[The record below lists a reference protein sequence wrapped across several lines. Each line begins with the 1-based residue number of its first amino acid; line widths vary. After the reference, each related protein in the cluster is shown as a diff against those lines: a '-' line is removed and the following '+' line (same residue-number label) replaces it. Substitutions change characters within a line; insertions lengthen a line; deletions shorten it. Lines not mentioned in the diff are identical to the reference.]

1 MGFLSYIVWD
11 PDPDIFKIGVFTLRW
26 YGLLFASGFLI
37 GQQVIF
43 YIFRNEGKEE
53 KEVEVL
59 TVYLIVST
67 IIGARLG
74 HVLFYE
80 PEKYLPN
87 PMDIFKVWEGGL
99 ASHGAGIGIFL
110 ALYLYAWRKKQSY
123 LAILDRIAI
132 VVALTGALIR
142 FGNFMNSEIVG
153 LPTNSDYGV
162 IFAHA
167 PERIITQ
174 GSLGIN
180 SVNASKDPDTKPIQN
195 YKPIQIEIE
204 FEDKGYNEESLRSY
218 LDSNIKQVLTRYNFV
233 SEHIY
238 EPTDRD
244 LKYTLENTSD
254 GFVANIK
261 TFGIPRHPAQLY
273 ESISCVFI
281 FLLLF
286 YVWSLKKKNT
296 PEGLLL
302 GIFLISVFGLR
313 FFYEFI
319 KENQVDFENSMA
331 LNMGQILSIPMVL
344 WGMGLVIRVL
354 RKSPEIQGT
363 GSPST

>member
-1 MGFLSYIVWD
+1 MGLLSYIVWD
-11 PDPDIFKIGVFTLRW
+11 PDPNIFKIGIFTLRW

-37 GQQVIF
+37 SQQVLF

-53 KEVEVL
+53 KEVEVM
-59 TVYLIVST
+59 TVYMIVAT

-87 PMDIFKVWEGGL
+87 PIDIFKVWEGGL

-110 ALYLYAWRKKQSY
+110 ALYLYARIKKQRY
-123 LAILDRIAI
+123 LVILDRIAI

-153 LPTNSDYGV
+153 IPSNSDYGV
-162 IFAHA
+162 IFAYA

-174 GSLGIN
+174 GSVGIN
-180 SVNASKDPDTKPIQN
+180 GVNASKDRETQPIGN
-195 YKPIQIEIE
+195 YKPIQYKIE
-204 FEDKGYNEESLRSY
+204 FEDKGYNEQNIRSY
-218 LDSNIKQVLTRYNFV
+218 LDNNIKQVFTRYDFV

-238 EPTDRD
+238 EPLDRG
-244 LKYTLENTSD
+244 LNYTLENTKE

-273 ESISCVFI
+273 ESVSCVFI

-286 YVWSLKKKNT
+286 YVWSRKKANT

-302 GIFLISVFGLR
+302 GIFLTGVFGLR

-331 LNMGQILSIPMVL
+331 LNMGQILSIPLVL
-344 WGMGLVIRVL
+344 VGIGLIIRVL
-354 RKSPEIQGT
+354 MKAPEIQGT
-363 GSPST
+363 GS